1 MKITINGEDR
11 QFPEPQLPL
20 NELLERLKLGGQPV
34 VVELNAQAL
43 LSREFPRIK
52 IQTDD
57 RIEIIRIVA
66 GG

>member
-11 QFPEPQLPL
+11 QFPESELPL
-20 NELLERLKLGGQPV
+20 NELLEQLKLGGRPV
-34 VVELNAQAL
+34 VVELNAEAL
-43 LSREFPRIK
+43 LSREFPSIK